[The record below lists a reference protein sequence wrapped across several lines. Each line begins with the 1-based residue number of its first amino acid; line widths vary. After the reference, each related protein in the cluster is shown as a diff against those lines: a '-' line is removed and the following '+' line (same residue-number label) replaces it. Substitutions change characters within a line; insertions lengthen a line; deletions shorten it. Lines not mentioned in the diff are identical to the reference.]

1 MASPKPEPVIRGRT
15 GSGARTGGGPGAG
28 QEPPIGTARW
38 AGVALVI
45 VALLGA
51 IGLAVVSPSD
61 DGGTTDP
68 GGTTAGV
75 TAAPSPGASPR
86 DTRLPIARPEI
97 VSPKAGWI
105 IGEWYVDVDVA
116 VPEAEALPKRLL
128 SVVVLRGDE
137 VLKSLPRPEAGR
149 TVTVSDV
156 PLVAGPNELTASLQG
171 PGGLGPVSEP
181 VSVTQDRDAPVL
193 RISAPKAGTET
204 LETTIGVTGTSEPG
218 ASVAV
223 SNAANRWDA
232 DVGVGPAG
240 SFEVRV
246 PLALG
251 RNRIVVRSTD
261 AAGMEQQDDVVVVRK
276 DGRPKLKISAPKQ
289 VSRADLP
296 KLIRIAVD
304 VSDANGDDIQD
315 AVVTYTLGGPGWTA
329 QDFEDQ
335 TDANGRSTWE
345 VELVAGGSGSD
356 PTLAVE
362 VIAPNGERSQD
373 SRVIDIS

>member
-1 MASPKPEPVIRGRT
+1 
-15 GSGARTGGGPGAG
+15 
-28 QEPPIGTARW
+28 
-38 AGVALVI
+38 VALVI
-45 VALLGA
+45 VALIGA
-51 IGLAVVSPSD
+51 IGLAVVSRSD
-61 DGGTTDP
+61 DGDTADP
-68 GGTTAGV
+68 GGTTSDV
-75 TAAPSPGASPR
+75 TATASPPASPR
-86 DTRLPIARPEI
+86 DTRLPVARPEI

-116 VPEAEALPKRLL
+116 VPEGETLPKRLL
-128 SVVVLRGDE
+128 SIVVLRGDE
-137 VLKSLPRPEAGR
+137 VLKSVARPEAGR

-156 PLVAGPNELTASLQG
+156 PLVAGANELTAALQG
-171 PGGLGPVSEP
+171 PGGLGPISEAVSI
-181 VSVTQDRDAPVL
+181 TQDRDAPVL

-204 LETTIGVTGTSEPG
+204 LETTIEVTGTSEPG

-223 SNAANRWDA
+223 SNGANRWDA

-261 AAGMEQQDDVVVVRK
+261 VAGMEQQDDVVVVRK
-276 DGRPKLKISAPKQ
+276 DGRPKIKISAPKQ

-296 KLIRIAVD
+296 KLIRIVVD

-329 QDFEDQ
+329 QDFEDR
-335 TDANGRSTWE
+335 TDADGRSTWE
-345 VELVAGGSGSD
+345 VELVAGGSDSD
-356 PTLAVE
+356 PTLGVE

-373 SRVIDIS
+373 SRTIVIP

>member
-1 MASPKPEPVIRGRT
+1 MASPKLEPAIRGRT
-15 GSGARTGGGPGAG
+15 GSPRSDSGPGSG
-28 QEPPIGTARW
+28 QEPPIGPARW

-45 VALLGA
+45 VALIGA
-51 IGLAVVSPSD
+51 VGLAVVSPSD

-75 TAAPSPGASPR
+75 TATASPPASPL
-86 DTRLPIARPEI
+86 DTRLPVARPEI

-105 IGEWYVDVDVA
+105 IGEWYIDVDVA
-116 VPEAEALPKRLL
+116 VPEGEALPKRLL

-137 VLKSLPRPEAGR
+137 VLKSLQRPEAGR
-149 TVTVSDV
+149 TLTVSDV
-156 PLVAGPNELTASLQG
+156 PLVAGTNELTAALQG
-171 PGGLGPVSEP
+171 PGGLGPVSET
-181 VSVTQDRDAPVL
+181 VSITQDRDAPVL
-193 RISAPKAGTET
+193 RITAPKAGTET
-204 LETTIGVTGTSEPG
+204 LETTIEVTGTSEPG

-223 SNAANRWDA
+223 SNGANRWDA

-246 PLALG
+246 PLAMG

-261 AAGMEQQDDVVVVRK
+261 AAGMEQLDDVVVVRK
-276 DGRPKLKISAPKQ
+276 DGRPKIKISAPKQ

-296 KLIRIAVD
+296 KLIRIVVD
-304 VSDANGDDIQD
+304 VSDANGDDIRD

-329 QDFEDQ
+329 QDFEDR

-356 PTLAVE
+356 PTLGVE

-373 SRVIDIS
+373 SRTIVIP